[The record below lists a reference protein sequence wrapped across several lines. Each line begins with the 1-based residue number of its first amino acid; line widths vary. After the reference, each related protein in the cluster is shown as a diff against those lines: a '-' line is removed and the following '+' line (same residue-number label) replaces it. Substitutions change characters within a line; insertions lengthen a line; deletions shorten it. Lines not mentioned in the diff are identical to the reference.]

1 MTPAQSF
8 FLREN
13 LKLRLLNARLALL
26 MRDQWTFRNELA
38 QAQLWLERHF
48 DSETAAVRT
57 AQASLAQL
65 QISDIAPELPTLNA
79 SLSAI
84 RSLRAGKEAR

>member
-1 MTPAQSF
+1 
-8 FLREN
+8 
-13 LKLRLLNARLALL
+13 

-48 DSETAAVRT
+48 DGGTAAVRT
-57 AQASLAQL
+57 AQTALAQL
-65 QISDIAPELPTLNA
+65 QVSEIAPELPTLNA